1 MQFRDASPA
10 AGVIVDGVDLRGGI
24 DAADR
29 DRLLGV
35 FRERY
40 LLVFRDQ
47 DLGDDAH
54 VALLE
59 AFGPVVPEA
68 RGRVGFVSNHR
79 PDGTL
84 GSSAASFHVDFGFFP
99 APYEVISLYG
109 LEIPVGGTETHF
121 VNGVLAARTLPA
133 DVRARVERLSAR
145 QAVDVT
151 SAAGQAGVR
160 VRLGRL
166 DETYPHTIRP
176 VLWPHRVTGEE
187 VLGVW
192 EQHTDALLPLEPV
205 ESTALIE
212 ELFAHLYRTEHTY
225 VHHWAPGDL
234 VVWDNHA
241 LQHGRP
247 DIGVE
252 RPRTLRR
259 VVVGEPQDLSVFAG
273 VRVS

>member
-10 AGVIVDGVDLRGGI
+10 AGVVVDGLDLRRGL

-29 DRLLGV
+29 DRLLAE

-68 RGRVGFVSNHR
+68 RGRVGLVSNHR
-79 PDGTL
+79 PDGAL
-84 GSSAASFHVDFGFFP
+84 GSSAASFHIDFGFFP

-109 LEIPVGGTETHF
+109 LEVPVDGTETYF

-133 DVRARVERLSAR
+133 DVRARVERLFAR
-145 QAVDVT
+145 QVVDVT
-151 SAAGQAGVR
+151 SPAGQAGVR

-192 EQHTDALLPLEPV
+192 EQHTDALLPLEPDA
-205 ESTALIE
+205 STALIE
-212 ELFAHLYRTEHTY
+212 ELFTHLYRPEHTY

-259 VVVGEPQDLSVFAG
+259 VVVGEAQDLSVFAG